1 MGRAHNIGIQHVNMS
16 SEHDAHHFT
25 LFLDVLRV
33 LLSVFELSW
42 SDFSIK
48 KRYEINASN
57 PQFFDFL
64 AMTERIDIKIGGH
77 IEGKLCMYF

>member
-16 SEHDAHHFT
+16 PEHDAHHFA

-33 LLSVFELSW
+33 LLSVSELGW
-42 SDFSIK
+42 SDFSK
-48 KRYEINASN
+48 KKGMKLMHQIHI
-57 PQFFDFL
+57 FFDFL
-64 AMTERIDIKIGGH
+64 AMTERIDIKIGAH